1 MYTIITFL
9 KDIVNYT
16 GTLFPQV
23 LEGLKVTM
31 EIFLLTLILS
41 IPLGVLVAL
50 GRLSKI
56 KIINK
61 LTGFYV
67 LIMRGTPLL
76 LQIVFI
82 FFGLPNL
89 NIVIDRFPAAI
100 IAFTLNYAAYFGEIF
115 RAGISSVD
123 IGQNEASQVLG
134 LSKKD
139 TFFRIILP
147 QAFKTILP
155 PIANEIVTLVKD
167 TALVYVIGIDELLRI
182 SKGYEIDGEL
192 KTDLENYKAENL
204 DIYGITPNVLMASYL
219 LKEKLNNLGIPSIV
233 EDTNMSEML
242 SVNGWDYTY
251 SYKASRLLILS
262 KKSEYPSLKYFI
274 DIHRDSVSKDMSTAT
289 INGKSYAKI
298 LFVVGQDYTGWETNY
313 QEAVKVNNILEKK
326 APNISRGILK
336 KTGMNVNGVY
346 NQDLSNNSL
355 LIELGATDNTI
366 EEVLNTLN
374 VIAEVLKEYIK
385 G

>member
-147 QAFKTILP
+147 QAFKKILP

-167 TALVYVIGIDELLRI
+167 TALVYVIGIDELLRVGKI
-182 SKGYEIDGEL
+182 ACNRDS
-192 KTDLENYKAENL
+192 
-204 DIYGITPNVLMASYL
+204 SL
-219 LKEKLNNLGIPSIV
+219 LP
-233 EDTNMSEML
+233 
-242 SVNGWDYTY
+242 
-251 SYKASRLLILS
+251 LLIIGIVYLI
-262 KKSEYPSLKYFI
+262 LIGIF
-274 DIHRDSVSKDMSTAT
+274 T
-289 INGKSYAKI
+289 KI
-298 LFVVGQDYTGWETNY
+298 FD
-313 QEAVKVNNILEKK
+313 KIEKK
-326 APNISRGILK
+326 YQY
-336 KTGMNVNGVY
+336 Y
-346 NQDLSNNSL
+346 N
-355 LIELGATDNTI
+355 
-366 EEVLNTLN
+366 
-374 VIAEVLKEYIK
+374 
-385 G
+385 